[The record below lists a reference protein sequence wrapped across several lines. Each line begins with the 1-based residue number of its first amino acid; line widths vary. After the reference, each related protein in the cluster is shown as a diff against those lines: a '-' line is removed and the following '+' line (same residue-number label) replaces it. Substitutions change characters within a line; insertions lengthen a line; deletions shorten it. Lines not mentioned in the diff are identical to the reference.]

1 MEPLSIITG
10 TTKTLS
16 ALASLYHGC
25 IAINSRFLAKKIEK
39 FSEKPFEEDVVRNFV
54 RGIDINQWEKIQDG
68 IIHQL
73 TQAESIVKAIYE
85 RNLVEA
91 LLTHNISDPEFWR
104 MNFILQHLYSLDIE
118 DLIHLYNGGACTEE
132 QKKNFAFY
140 QLLKENGE
148 QTIDGEAFV
157 LETKYYFSNLGRKFV
172 NAIKGE

>member
-1 MEPLSIITG
+1 MKDFSKNDKNAIRPSLPLPRVHCYQQSI
-10 TTKTLS
+10 S
-16 ALASLYHGC
+16 
-25 IAINSRFLAKKIEK
+25 
-39 FSEKPFEEDVVRNFV
+39 SEENR
-54 RGIDINQWEKIQDG
+54 KIQDG

-132 QKKNFAFY
+132 QKKNGKVW
-140 QLLKENGE
+140 LSCCG
-148 QTIDGEAFV
+148 
-157 LETKYYFSNLGRKFV
+157 
-172 NAIKGE
+172 